1 MKRIPV
7 VVRLGTVSGLTEDQL
22 QIMYLSVRECRQ
34 LAILVTAQKDLVLEL
49 EALNSMSL
57 CLLKLKKKSME
68 EIL

>member
-1 MKRIPV
+1 MKPIPV
-7 VVRLGTVSGLTEDQL
+7 VVRLGTVSGLMEAQL

-34 LAILVTAQKDLVLEL
+34 PDILVTALRDLVSEL